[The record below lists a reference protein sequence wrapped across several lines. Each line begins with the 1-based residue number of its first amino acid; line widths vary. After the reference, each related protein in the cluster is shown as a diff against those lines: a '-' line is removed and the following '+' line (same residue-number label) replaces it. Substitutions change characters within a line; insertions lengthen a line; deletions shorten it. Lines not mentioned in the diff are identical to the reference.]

1 MITNQSVIGQY
12 LIGLILQIKSYLTSC
27 HGGRMH
33 PGNHTETSE
42 RPRGGQPTSLDF
54 FFKLAEIWDLST
66 EQQIKL
72 LGSPARSTYFRW
84 RKDGGDVSADTLERI
99 SHLGSIY
106 KALSILLDS
115 SEAVV
120 SWIRRP
126 NRYFEGATAL
136 DVMLSGN
143 LSDIIRVR
151 QYVDAQRGG

>member
-1 MITNQSVIGQY
+1 MDINMDTNGRIQTTEQSQG
-12 LIGLILQIKSYLTSC
+12 T
-27 HGGRMH
+27 
-33 PGNHTETSE
+33 
-42 RPRGGQPTSLDF
+42 RPSSLDF

-66 EQQIKL
+66 DQQMKL

-99 SHLGSIY
+99 SHLGSVY

-115 SEAVV
+115 PEAAVR
-120 SWIRRP
+120 WIRRP
-126 NRYFEGATAL
+126 NRYFEGASAL
-136 DVMLSGN
+136 DIMLSGN

>member
-1 MITNQSVIGQY
+1 MQPD
-12 LIGLILQIKSYLTSC
+12 
-27 HGGRMH
+27 RRA
-33 PGNHTETSE
+33 ETPD
-42 RPRGGQPTSLDF
+42 RPHAGQPTSLNF
-54 FFKLAEIWDLST
+54 FFKLSEIWDLST
-66 EQQIKL
+66 DQQIKL

-115 SEAVV
+115 PEAAV

-136 DVMLSGN
+136 DIMLSGN

>member
-1 MITNQSVIGQY
+1 MDINMDANNRTQ
-12 LIGLILQIKSYLTSC
+12 T
-27 HGGRMH
+27 
-33 PGNHTETSE
+33 TE
-42 RPRGGQPTSLDF
+42 QPQGAPPSSLDF

-66 EQQIKL
+66 DQQMKL

-99 SHLGSIY
+99 SHLGSVY

-115 SEAVV
+115 PEAAVR
-120 SWIRRP
+120 WIRRP
-126 NRYFEGATAL
+126 NRYFEGAPAL
-136 DVMLSGN
+136 DIMLSGN

>member
-1 MITNQSVIGQY
+1 MQPSSRTE
-12 LIGLILQIKSYLTSC
+12 TTERP
-27 HGGRMH
+27 HGGH
-33 PGNHTETSE
+33 PTPLE
-42 RPRGGQPTSLDF
+42 F

-84 RKDGGDVSADTLERI
+84 RKDGGDVSVDTLERI

-115 SEAVV
+115 HEAAVR
-120 SWIRRP
+120 WIRRP
-126 NRYFEGATAL
+126 NRYFDGATAL

-143 LSDIIRVR
+143 LSNIIRVR

>member
-1 MITNQSVIGQY
+1 M
-12 LIGLILQIKSYLTSC
+12 
-27 HGGRMH
+27 
-33 PGNHTETSE
+33 
-42 RPRGGQPTSLDF
+42 QPTSRTERADRPHGGQATSLEF

-66 EQQIKL
+66 EQQIRL

-84 RKDGGDVSADTLERI
+84 RKDGGDVSVDTLERI

-115 SEAVV
+115 HEAVV
-120 SWIRRP
+120 RWIRRP